1 MRLWGER
8 DLLSPLAARRS
19 RATDSAG
26 AAWLVVASAVLWGT
40 TGTAR
45 ALVGLPV
52 SALAVGLLRL
62 VVGGVALALLAMV
75 GRRDDR
81 RAIRH
86 GRAHLVLAAVSV
98 AAYQPLFF
106 TAVGTLGVA
115 VGTIVV
121 LGSALVTAGVIAALV
136 ERRVPGRAWS
146 VGTALALAGSALL
159 LVPGGGVRLSVVG
172 VAAAVGA
179 GASYALYASG
189 SQRLLG
195 DGVAPGVAMA
205 AVFAGGALL
214 LTPAL
219 ALPGVLDEV
228 RAVLGQGRGIALVAW
243 LGLATVALSYRLFA
257 RGLGRVRLETVAT
270 LSLAEPLTAA
280 LLGVA
285 LLGETLT
292 PAGALGALAVLS
304 GLVVTARPGPR
315 RDGADQLERSTTK
328 RQTPASST
336 DHAQS
341 V

>member
-1 MRLWGER
+1 MRGER
-8 DLLSPLAARRS
+8 DLLSALAARPS
-19 RATDSAG
+19 RATASAG

-40 TGTAR
+40 TGTSR
-45 ALVGLPV
+45 ALVGVPV
-52 SALAVGLLRL
+52 SALTVGLLRL
-62 VVGGVALALLAMV
+62 VVGGVALAALAPI
-75 GRRDDR
+75 GRRVDR
-81 RAIRH
+81 RALRQ
-86 GRAHLVLAAVSV
+86 GRAPLVLAAVSV

-115 VGTIVV
+115 VGTIVAI
-121 LGSALVTAGVIAALV
+121 GSAPLAAGVIAALV
-136 ERRVPGRAWS
+136 ERRAPGRAWS
-146 VGTALALAGSALL
+146 VGTALALVGGVLL
-159 LVPGGGVRLSVVG
+159 LVPDGGVRLSVVG

-189 SQRLLG
+189 SQRLL
-195 DGVAPGVAMA
+195 DAGVAPGVAMA

-219 ALPGVLDEV
+219 ALPGVIDEV

-257 RGLGRVRLETVAT
+257 RGLGRVRIETVAT

-292 PAGALGALAVLS
+292 RAGALGALAVLA

-315 RDGADQLERSTTK
+315 RDGAGQLARSTTK

-336 DHAQS
+336 DDSRS